1 MSLFAESRCFGVHVG
16 AGDDASMASASG
28 DDASM
33 ASASGVFVGGG
44 VARPA
49 ATSAFSFAGDGDECE
64 FSLEV
69 ASFSD
74 AGRRA
79 GDGGA
84 RRPGFG
90 SLSRSAWTS
99 IANPNP
105 NGFPRRFVRRW
116 SGLRSRAPPEVEVD
130 VSRAGDLG
138 AAVSG
143 ADRDALSAITG
154 PCPACSSVSAMPG
167 AVFEANCAEFAGHD
181 LGGEQLLSWTALH
194 RDWLELVERCCRK
207 AGCDVAAVEVVAPEA
222 DDDDHPTMEDGKRP
236 LKVAA
241 FRLD

>member
-1 MSLFAESRCFGVHVG
+1 
-16 AGDDASMASASG
+16 MASASG

-138 AAVSG
+138 AAISG
-143 ADRDALSAITG
+143 ADRDLSRASSGIFGTGNSRSLLRRRSETSSSAFAQLVMGTVRSFETGIVPALRAG
-154 PCPACSSVSAMPG
+154 RG
-167 AVFEANCAEFAGHD
+167 AV
-181 LGGEQLLSWTALH
+181 S
-194 RDWLELVERCCRK
+194 RERN
-207 AGCDVAAVEVVAPEA
+207 
-222 DDDDHPTMEDGKRP
+222 
-236 LKVAA
+236 LA
-241 FRLD
+241 FGR